1 MSFSRKPTHIH
12 TKKPNIFIRFIKLC
26 IWIAILLSWYLYLW
40 YSNFSSGALV
50 WQQQEINIK
59 KWDTFQTLANKLE
72 LNQKYLKFYVS
83 QNHPDYSLKAGKFL
97 IPENAKIDDIL
108 EALQKPIFDTINI
121 TLLEGWNI
129 FDIDEFLANKWL
141 IQEWEYINYVE
152 SWEKITA
159 LTKFFPFIQW
169 VTTLEWYLY
178 PDTYTVD
185 PNNFAINKFV
195 IFQLETFETKV
206 YNTLFKNRN
215 DISLENFQSVINLAS
230 IVEKEEKNPNYK
242 KTVAGIL
249 KKRLQEWWMIGADIT
264 VCYPYRLTAHEC
276 KLVVSKYIRDKNDYN
291 TRTMRWLPKTPI
303 GNPSYH
309 TIEATLN
316 HTVTPYYFYLHAKD
330 GSIYYATTNAQ
341 HERNKYLYLR

>member
-1 MSFSRKPTHIH
+1 MIIITWIFVYFDYSQFKSNPITEDKTEIIIQKWDNFD
-12 TKKPNIFIRFIKLC
+12 TLAQELNINTNYLK
-26 IWIAILLSWYLYLW
+26 LYLKKNQPS
-40 YSNFSSGALV
+40 YTLKTGRF
-50 WQQQEINIK
+50 EIRESATI
-59 KWDTFQTLANKLE
+59 
-72 LNQKYLKFYVS
+72 S
-83 QNHPDYSLKAGKFL
+83 Q
-97 IPENAKIDDIL
+97 IL
-108 EALQKPIFDTINI
+108 EDIQKPIFDTINI

-129 FDIDEFLANKWL
+129 FDIDEHLTKKWL
-141 IQEWEYINYVE
+141 IQEWDYINYVE
-152 SWEKITA
+152 SSEKITA
-159 LTKFFPFIQW
+159 LTEFFPFIQW
-169 VTTLEWYLY
+169 VSTLEWYLY
-178 PDTYTVD
+178 PDTYTID

-206 YNTLFKNRN
+206 YDKLFKNRD
-215 DISLENFQSVINLAS
+215 DITLENFQSVINLAS

-276 KLVVSKYIRDKNDYN
+276 KLVVSKYIRDENQYN

-303 GNPSYH
+303 WNPSYH
-309 TIEATLN
+309 TVEATLN

-341 HERNKYLYLR
+341 HERNKALYLR